1 MVEAEMRASAEAAP
15 IAKKARLEEIIQGA
29 KKVTVIG
36 LDGKRMTHYVKKG
49 DVEQNVQE
57 TVKAKTG
64 IPVEEQRL
72 RWMITRSSCV
82 GDDVSCD
89 LTLSLLGGGSHIVYY
104 GRLVNPQNTI
114 GGNIHIHIHC
124 IIK

>member
-1 MVEAEMRASAEAAP
+1 MASHRVKQNTDKIVFNGDSSESDEDEDEKKALIVAKVEAEMRASAEAAA
-15 IAKKARLEEIIQGA
+15 IAKKTRLEEIIQGA

-64 IPVEEQRL
+64 IPVEEPYNQ
-72 RWMITRSSCV
+72 
-82 GDDVSCD
+82 
-89 LTLSLLGGGSHIVYY
+89 
-104 GRLVNPQNTI
+104 
-114 GGNIHIHIHC
+114 
-124 IIK
+124 